1 MRGVVHID
9 DVLFPV
15 SGAKIRAAF
24 VWLGRSRLAATSGE
38 FRGSAN
44 SPSPFQVNWGWGRF
58 YARARAS
65 VLTRRWNLRFGFT
78 IYTPHMQIERT
89 ERDSGLRNA

>member
-9 DVLFPV
+9 DVLFAV

-24 VWLGRSRLAATSGE
+24 VWLGRSRLAATSGD

-44 SPSPFQVNWGWGRF
+44 SPSQPFSGKWGLGAF
-58 YARARAS
+58 
-65 VLTRRWNLRFGFT
+65 LR
-78 IYTPHMQIERT
+78 
-89 ERDSGLRNA
+89 